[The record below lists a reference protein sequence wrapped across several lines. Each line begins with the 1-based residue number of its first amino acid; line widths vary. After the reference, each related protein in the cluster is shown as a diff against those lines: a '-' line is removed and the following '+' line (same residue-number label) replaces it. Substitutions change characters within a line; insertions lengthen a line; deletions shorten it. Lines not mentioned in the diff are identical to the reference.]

1 MPPPVE
7 LPNVE
12 FPRRGDGGYRCCRA
26 CCAAI
31 CDDAKAASRRCL
43 PLPDGTV
50 VHNIAVPLL
59 DRASE
64 LTLRVVCRAS
74 RAALAG
80 INPEWRPLW
89 QWCSA
94 IGYCIAPLPARVRR
108 AARDLDGPDRAEALQ
123 ELAPCRCGLPRRVG
137 RYGPDAEGG
146 PLTVTRQVIQ
156 LPPGTGHPATGTR
169 DPATSTVLPAEL
181 RVLPRFATRALPVR
195 TRDLPVAVAPST
207 TPAAST
213 LPEQPSGSRRAWVPP
228 PGWERPP
235 RRPSA
240 NRLVPDGDRR
250 TLLAA
255 LGLEPSRTA
264 PEDLPPSRP
273 EDSMPWSPRAE
284 D

>member
-12 FPRRGDGGYRCCRA
+12 FPRSGDGGYRCCRA

-50 VHNIAVPLL
+50 IHDIAVPLL

-64 LTLRVVCRAS
+64 QALRVVCRNS
-74 RAALAG
+74 RAALAD
-80 INPEWRPLW
+80 INPEWRPIW

-94 IGYCIAPLPARVRR
+94 IGYCIAPNQSNVPRARR
-108 AARDLDGPDRAEALQ
+108 AAYHRSPIGVAQQIAK
-123 ELAPCRCGLPRRVG
+123 CRCGLPSRVG
-137 RYGPDAEGG
+137 RYEPDADGG
-146 PLTVTRQVIQ
+146 PLTVTRQ
-156 LPPGTGHPATGTR
+156 LLGTWDPATGT
-169 DPATSTVLPAEL
+169 LHPAEP
-181 RVLPRFATRALPVR
+181 RILPRLGVRAEPQAHA
-195 TRDLPVAVAPST
+195 PVAPHRA
-207 TPAAST
+207 TPAASN

-235 RRPSA
+235 RSSGA
-240 NRLVPDGDRR
+240 NRPQEPRR
-250 TLLAA
+250 TTLAA
-255 LGLEPSRTA
+255 LSLEPARAGLTA
-264 PEDLPPSRP
+264 LRPEDL
-273 EDSMPWSPRAE
+273 MPWSPRPE

>member
-1 MPPPVE
+1 MPPSAE
-7 LPNVE
+7 LPNAD
-12 FPRRGDGGYRCCRA
+12 FPRSGDGGYRCCRA

-94 IGYCIAPLPARVRR
+94 IGYCIAPSPFSVRH
-108 AARDLDGPDRAEALQ
+108 AARGLTGPDLAEALR

-137 RYGPDAEGG
+137 RDGPDAEGG
-146 PLTVTRQVIQ
+146 PLTVTTQ
-156 LPPGTGHPATGTR
+156 LLGTWDPATGTL
-169 DPATSTVLPAEL
+169 LPAEP
-181 RVLPRFATRALPVR
+181 RVLPRLGVRAEPQAHA
-195 TRDLPVAVAPST
+195 PVAPHRA
-207 TPAAST
+207 TPAASH

-235 RRPSA
+235 RSSGA
-240 NRLVPDGDRR
+240 SRLQEPRR
-250 TLLAA
+250 TTTLAA
-255 LGLEPSRTA
+255 LNLEPSRTA
-264 PEDLPPSRP
+264 LGDLPPLRP
-273 EDSMPWSPRAE
+273 EDSMPWSPRPA

>member
-1 MPPPVE
+1 MPPHQD
-7 LPNVE
+7 LPNAE
-12 FPRRGDGGYRCCRA
+12 FWPPHSGDNGYRCCRA

-50 VHNIAVPLL
+50 IHNIAVPLL
-59 DRASE
+59 DRASAQA
-64 LTLRVVCRAS
+64 LRVVCRNS
-74 RAALAG
+74 RAALAD

-108 AARDLDGPDRAEALQ
+108 AARDLDAEGWC
-123 ELAPCRCGLPRRVG
+123 PCGLPRRVG
-137 RYGPDAEGG
+137 RYGPDADGG

-207 TPAAST
+207 TPAASP

-240 NRLVPDGDRR
+240 NRLAPRERDPDRR

-264 PEDLPPSRP
+264 PEDLPPLRP
-273 EDSMPWSPRAE
+273 EDSMPWSPRPA